1 MNAPS
6 QSRYAGAVYVLPAFA
21 LLLLVLFSPV
31 GYGLWFSLFR
41 IQYGAPTDFAGLE
54 NYIRLLDDP
63 VLAGTLK
70 RSAVF
75 TAAAV
80 ALTIILSLALAVW
93 INRMSRRTGFIV
105 QMIVILPWIISTV
118 VATLLFRW
126 VFVSDIGLAGSIM
139 RIYGF
144 SDIQL
149 LNNPGTAMALLIG
162 VSVWKR
168 LGYAM
173 IILLAGLKGIP
184 DDYEEAAKID
194 GANGWQIFLLIV
206 LPLLK
211 TPLLLV
217 AVVLTLSNLNTV
229 ETPLVLTGGG
239 PGDATRILPIE
250 VFERAFVNF
259 DLGSA
264 TALAIAMFLGNI
276 ILVLAYVRLSGWKA

>member
-1 MNAPS
+1 MTMY
-6 QSRYAGAVYVLPAFA
+6 SRFTGVSYVLPAMA
-21 LLLLVLFSPV
+21 LLMLVLFSPV
-31 GYGLWFSLFR
+31 LYGFWFSLFR

-54 NYIRLLDDP
+54 NYARLLDDP
-63 VLAGTLK
+63 VLAATLE
-70 RSAVF
+70 RSALF
-75 TAAAV
+75 TCTAV
-80 ALTIILSLALAVW
+80 ALTLVIALALAVW
-93 INRMSRRTGFIV
+93 INRLGQRLGFVV

-126 VFVSDIGLAGSIM
+126 VFVSDIGLAGSLVRM
-139 RIYGF
+139 AGMA
-144 SDIQL
+144 DVQL
-149 LNNPGTAMALLIG
+149 LNSPGSAMALLIG

-168 LGYAM
+168 LGYAV

-184 DDYEEAAKID
+184 EDYEEAAKID
-194 GANGWQIFLLIV
+194 GANPWQIFWLIV

-217 AVVLTLSNLNTV
+217 TIVLTLSNLNTV

-250 VFERAFVNF
+250 VFDRAFVNF

-264 TALAIAMFLGNI
+264 TALALVMFAGNI
-276 ILVLAYVRLSGWKA
+276 LLVLGYVRLAKWKT

>member
-1 MNAPS
+1 MTRPNA
-6 QSRYAGAVYVLPAFA
+6 AFGARRRMLPF
-21 LLLLVLFSPV
+21 
-31 GYGLWFSLFR
+31 GRGL
-41 IQYGAPTDFAGLE
+41 
-54 NYIRLLDDP
+54 
-63 VLAGTLK
+63 
-70 RSAVF
+70 
-75 TAAAV
+75 AV
-80 ALTIILSLALAVW
+80 AIL
-93 INRMSRRTGFIV
+93 F
-105 QMIVILPWIISTV
+105 
-118 VATLLFRW
+118 
-126 VFVSDIGLAGSIM
+126 
-139 RIYGF
+139 
-144 SDIQL
+144 
-149 LNNPGTAMALLIG
+149 AMLALLIG

-239 PGDATRILPIE
+239 PGDATRVLPIE

-264 TALAIAMFLGNI
+264 TALAIAMFVGNI